1 MEKTL
6 KNMWLSPPY
15 TTYNNRNLTRWCL
28 QVLLSVSGQRQ
39 TLFKM
44 PPAHPYPHCEG
55 LYKYTWLEMHIA
67 ALIWY
72 AKHWPHPC
80 IVLHEALRTAAA
92 GPSVI
97 RLLKRGHWDP
107 TSHYSQRHRV
117 KTSIET
123 ERQVSRFV
131 DQNDLQFTADEFF
144 SSALNLLNDLI
155 SVIWYRY
162 DHQRLSWQ

>member
-1 MEKTL
+1 MVKTSKKKKSFILMEKTL

-15 TTYNNRNLTRWCL
+15 TTYNNRNLTLWCL

-107 TSHYSQRHRV
+107 TSHYSQRHRL

-123 ERQVSRFV
+123 ENAGQSVCGPKWFSVYSRWV
-131 DQNDLQFTADEFF
+131 L
-144 SSALNLLNDLI
+144 
-155 SVIWYRY
+155 
-162 DHQRLSWQ
+162 